1 MKKKNKKTKKSMRA
15 SFVEKTIYF
24 IALTFVF
31 VLPFSL
37 LYIESQK
44 LEIADQTEKTKIA
57 LGKERDTTSQHEIKL
72 STMNTANDGKDKNE
86 QTKAN

>member
-1 MKKKNKKTKKSMRA
+1 MKKTKHKKNTKKISLI
-15 SFVEKTIYF
+15 EKMLYL

-57 LGKERDTTSQHEIKL
+57 LGKEKDTTSQHEVKL
-72 STMNTANDGKDKNE
+72 STLNTANDGKAKNE
-86 QTKAN
+86 KTKAN